1 MNANLNSVLGGGK
14 VNEFVFQYSYFKN
27 QIIERSNLPTE
38 TYPGGVTVGQSVNTP
53 AADGAAQV
61 PVP

>member
-1 MNANLNSVLGGGK
+1 M
-14 VNEFVFQYSYFKN
+14 FQYSYFKN
-27 QIIERSNLPTE
+27 HIVERSNLPTE
-38 TYPGGVTVGQSVNTP
+38 TYPNGVTVGQSVNTP